1 MARLHARAREGNAPR
16 VGVVRDLG
24 RLEQILA
31 VLVRHGFGEFLA
43 RTDIGSLVP
52 RKKDPEAEPPKKVTM
67 FERLRLALQ
76 DLGPCFVKVGQI
88 ASTRTDLLPPELI
101 TELKKLQDD
110 VSPLGHEAV
119 RVVVEESLGRPI
131 DEVFARFDD
140 APLASASIGQVH
152 RAAIQRAGTLEEVVV
167 KVQRPGIQAT
177 IARDLDLL
185 FFLARMIERAIPESK
200 IYSPVALATEFQR
213 AIHAEL
219 DFETEARHAAEFAQ
233 NFAGD
238 EGVRFPTIHREL
250 SGKRVLVMEFLE
262 GKKIPAAVAAGTSGP
277 AIARASVHV
286 ISKMIFEDG
295 LFHADPH
302 PGNIL
307 ILGEPARPVLG
318 LIDLGLV
325 GRLDGEMRERTIDL
339 VMAAVQNDT
348 ELLAD
353 ALLAIGRPR
362 GQVDVRAFRAE
373 VARLSRVH
381 LGKPLREVSLAA
393 LVRDLVQGAVQFDIE
408 MPPELMLVG
417 KALMTVEGIGR
428 EIDPDLDVLAEAR
441 PTIVR
446 ILARRYAPDRVAKD
460 VLRGLQQLSRAAGSF
475 PGQIYA
481 ILEDLRSGKFEV
493 RSYDPN
499 LPGALDRLGRRVY
512 AGVTIGCFT
521 LAGAY
526 LVSSGHPTLGWTS
539 LTLAG
544 AQLGFHVLGDLR
556 RKYVR
561 RL

>member
-1 MARLHARAREGNAPR
+1 M
-16 VGVVRDLG
+16 GVVRDLG

-31 VLVRHGFGEFLA
+31 VLVRHGFGEILA
-43 RTDIGSLVP
+43 RTDVGSLLP
-52 RKKDPEAEPPKKVTM
+52 RKKTDDGAEAPRRIT
-67 FERLRLALQ
+67 FAERLRTALQ
-76 DLGPCFVKVGQI
+76 ELGPCFVKVGQI
-88 ASTRTDLLPPELI
+88 ASTRTDLLPPDVI

-110 VSPLGHEAV
+110 VAPLAV
-119 RVVVEESLGRPI
+119 ADVRGVVEGSLGRPI

-140 APLASASIGQVH
+140 TPLASASIGQVH
-152 RAAIQRAGTLEEVVV
+152 RAAVQRAGALEEVVV
-167 KVQRPGIQAT
+167 KVQRPGIQPT

-200 IYSPVALATEFQR
+200 IYSPVAMASEFQR
-213 AIHAEL
+213 AIEAEL
-219 DFETEARHAAEFAQ
+219 DFETEARHAEEFAR

-238 EGVRFPTIHREL
+238 ETVRFPAIHREL
-250 SGKRVLVMEFLE
+250 SGKRVLVMEFLD
-262 GKKIPAAVAAGTSGP
+262 GKKIPAAVAGGIPGP
-277 AIARASVHV
+277 SIARTAVHV
-286 ISKMIFEDG
+286 IAKMIFEDG

-307 ILGEPARPVLG
+307 ILGDAARPVFG

-325 GRLDGEMRERTIDL
+325 GRLDAEMRDRTIDL

-381 LGKPLREVSLAA
+381 LGKPLREVSIAA

-441 PTIVR
+441 PTMVR

-460 VLRGLQQLSRAAGSF
+460 VLKGLQQLSRAAGSF

-499 LPGALDRLGRRVY
+499 LPGALDRFGRRVY
-512 AGVTIGCFT
+512 SGVSIGGFT

-526 LVSSGHPTLGWTS
+526 LITHAHEGLGWT
-539 LTLAG
+539 LLALAG
-544 AQLGFHVLGDLR
+544 AQLLFHLGGDLR